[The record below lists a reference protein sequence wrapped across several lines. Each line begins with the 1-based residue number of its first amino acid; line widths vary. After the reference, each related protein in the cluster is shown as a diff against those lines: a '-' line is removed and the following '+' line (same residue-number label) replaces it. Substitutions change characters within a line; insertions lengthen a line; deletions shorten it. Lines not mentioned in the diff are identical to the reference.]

1 MTALIIPA
9 VFIAA
14 FVFAAFKKVKIY
26 DEFSKGVGEAVKFTV
41 SLLPCLAAIF
51 MMCAIFEA
59 SRLSAMLVNLLSPV
73 FGALGIPKE
82 LTKLVLIKPFSGSGS
97 LAYLNEIIAAHGA
110 DSYISRCACVCFGSS
125 ETVFYISAVYFANLK
140 MKKLF
145 KPIAAVLIATLVS
158 TVFAC
163 LLCRIM

>member
-9 VFIAA
+9 VFIAV

-125 ETVFYISAVYFANLK
+125 ETVFYISAVYFAK
-140 MKKLF
+140 TKTKK
-145 KPIAAVLIATLVS
+145 IALPVVCVLTATFLS
-158 TVFAC
+158 TVTAC
-163 LLCRIM
+163 LICRVM